1 MTLFRIALNQQR
13 TGLIA
18 MTLMGVLAGVLNALG
33 FVQVAGT
40 SQVER
45 LAFARS
51 MEVLGA
57 QLSYMLPIPD
67 RLDTLAGYL
76 QWRAFGSIVLILG
89 IWAVISATGSG
100 RGDEERGLVEQWLAA
115 GTSRARY
122 VAMRVFVFALVAL
135 FAILATV
142 VLTYV
147 AGTAAGEPLPVAGM
161 VGIGQDLLLTTL
173 ACFGIGLVVAQL
185 VTTRRAAGFGA
196 AGLVILLFLI
206 NGASRTADVGPIRWL
221 SPFYL
226 YEQSKPLTRDG
237 AMDVAAVI
245 SLALAA
251 LVLIALAVTAF
262 VRRDLGGTAIT
273 RASRTSRPTMAPSR
287 DPLLRIPVVA
297 LLRQQWLWIATWLV
311 GLTALSAFLASII
324 KTVIDT
330 LTTSSTPVMRQYFE
344 RAGLSGY
351 DSFVGAIWLSTLMLI
366 LSAYA
371 IVQVQSWSADDAEG
385 RLATILSAPVSRSRV
400 ILERLIALLVAVGI
414 LCAAAG
420 IAVYLVT
427 TSQAI
432 EIDGS
437 KLALATAL
445 VVFIP
450 LAFGAIGQ
458 LLAVWRPRSALVLL
472 SAVAVASYFLVQFT
486 PLFGWPEWVANL
498 SLFSLYGMPM
508 GDEVNWSGIA
518 GLVGVTVV
526 GTIGAL
532 FAVQRR
538 DVGA

>member
-1 MTLFRIALNQQR
+1 MTLFRIALKQQR

-18 MTLMGVLAGVLNALG
+18 MTLLAVVGGVLNALG

-40 SQVER
+40 SQAER
-45 LAFARS
+45 LAFGRS

-57 QLSYMLPIPD
+57 QLSYMLPIPE

-76 QWRAFGSIVLILG
+76 QWRWFGSMVLILG
-89 IWAVISATGSG
+89 IWAVISSTGSG
-100 RGDEERGLVEQWLAA
+100 RGDEERGLVEQWFAA
-115 GTSRARY
+115 GVSRARY
-122 VAMRVFVFALVAL
+122 VATRVLAFILAAA
-135 FAILATV
+135 FAIVATIGFTYLA
-142 VLTYV
+142 
-147 AGTAAGEPLPVAGM
+147 GSGAGEPLPIAGM
-161 VGIGQDLLLTTL
+161 AGVGFDLLLTTL
-173 ACFGIGLVVAQL
+173 VCFGIGLVVAQL

-196 AGLVILLFLI
+196 AGLVVALFLI
-206 NGASRTADVGPIRWL
+206 NGASRTSDVGPVRWL

-226 YEQSKPLTRDG
+226 YERSKPLTSEG
-237 AMDVAAVI
+237 ALDLSAV
-245 SLALAA
+245 SALAIAA

-262 VRRDLGGTAIT
+262 LQRDLGGTAVT
-273 RASRTSRPTMAPSR
+273 RVSRTSRPTTAASR
-287 DPLLRIPVVA
+287 DPFLRIPVVA
-297 LLRQQWLWIATWLV
+297 LLRQQWLWIATWTF
-311 GLTALSAFLASII
+311 GLTVVSAFLASII
-324 KTVIDT
+324 KTIIDT
-330 LTTSSTPVMRQYFE
+330 LTTSATPVMRAYFE
-344 RAGLSGY
+344 RAGLGGY

-385 RLATILSAPVSRSRV
+385 RLATILSAPVSRARV

-414 LCAAAG
+414 VCAAAG
-420 IAVYLVT
+420 TAVYLVT
-427 TSQAI
+427 TSQS
-432 EIDGS
+432 IDIDRS

-445 VVFIP
+445 VVLIP
-450 LAFGAIGQ
+450 LAFAAIGQ

-472 SAVAVASYFLVQFT
+472 STIAVVSYFLVQFT

-508 GDEVNWSGIA
+508 GGEVNWSGIA
-518 GLVGVTVV
+518 GLIGVTVV

-532 FAVQRR
+532 VAVQRR

>member
-1 MTLFRIALNQQR
+1 VTLFRIALKQQR

-18 MTLMGVLAGVLNALG
+18 MTLLCVVGGVLNALG
-33 FVQVAGT
+33 FIQVAGT
-40 SQVER
+40 SQTER

-51 MEVLGA
+51 MEILGA
-57 QLSYMLPIPD
+57 QLSYMLPVPEH
-67 RLDTLAGYL
+67 LDTLAGYL
-76 QWRAFGSIVLILG
+76 QWRYFGLLVLILG
-89 IWAVISATGSG
+89 IWGVISSTGSG

-115 GTSRARY
+115 GASRARY
-122 VAMRVFVFALVAL
+122 VVTRVLVFLLVAT
-135 FAILATV
+135 FAIVATM
-142 VLTYV
+142 VLTSV
-147 AGTAAGEPLPVAGM
+147 TGISAGEPLPLTGM
-161 VGIGQDLLLTTL
+161 ASLGLELLVTTL
-173 ACFGIGLVVAQL
+173 VCFGMGLVIAQF

-196 AGLVILLFLI
+196 AGLVMALFLI
-206 NGASRTADVGPIRWL
+206 NSASRTSDVGPVRWL

-226 YEQSKPLTRDG
+226 YERSKPLTSDG
-237 AMDVAAVI
+237 ALDLGAVSALAVAAV
-245 SLALAA
+245 
-251 LVLIALAVTAF
+251 VLIAFAITAF
-262 VRRDLGGTAIT
+262 VRRDLGGTAVT

-287 DPLLRIPVVA
+287 DPLLRLPVVA
-297 LLRQQWLWIATWLV
+297 LLRQQWLWIITWLV

-330 LTTSSTPVMRQYFE
+330 LTTSSTPVMRAYFE
-344 RAGLSGY
+344 RAGLGGY

-385 RLATILSAPVSRSRV
+385 RLATILSAPVSRGRV
-400 ILERLIALLVAVGI
+400 ILERLIALLVAVGLI
-414 LCAAAG
+414 CAAAG
-420 IAVYLVT
+420 LAVYLVT
-427 TSQAI
+427 TSQSI

-445 VVFIP
+445 VVLIP
-450 LAFGAIGQ
+450 LAFAAIGQ
-458 LLAVWRPRSALVLL
+458 LLAVWRPRSALVVL
-472 SAVAVASYFLVQFT
+472 STITVVSYFLVQFT

-508 GDEVNWSGIA
+508 SGEVNWSGIA
-518 GLVGVTVV
+518 GLIGVTIV
-526 GTIGAL
+526 GTVGAL

>member
-1 MTLFRIALNQQR
+1 MTLFRIALKQQR

-18 MTLMGVLAGVLNALG
+18 MTLLGVVAGALNAVA
-33 FVQVAGT
+33 FVQVAGA
-40 SQVER
+40 SQAER

-51 MEVLGA
+51 MEILGA
-57 QLSYMLPIPD
+57 QLSYMLPVPEH
-67 RLDTLAGYL
+67 LDTLAGYL
-76 QWRAFGSIVLILG
+76 QWRAFGFLVLIFG
-89 IWAVISATGSG
+89 IWAVISSTGSG
-100 RGDEERGLVEQWLAA
+100 RGEEERGLVEQWLAA
-115 GTSRARY
+115 GASRARY
-122 VAMRVFVFALVAL
+122 IAARVIVFTLVAAFALAATMGL
-135 FAILATV
+135 TSLA
-142 VLTYV
+142 
-147 AGTAAGEPLPVAGM
+147 ANSSGESLPIAGM
-161 VGIGQDLLLTTL
+161 ASTGLNLLVTTL
-173 ACFGIGLVVAQL
+173 VCFGIGLVVAQL

-196 AGLVILLFLI
+196 AGLVIALFLI
-206 NGASRTADVGPIRWL
+206 NGASRSSDIGPVRWL

-226 YEQSKPLTRDG
+226 YDRSKPLTSDG
-237 AMDVAAVI
+237 ALDRGAVSALTVAA
-245 SLALAA
+245 LA
-251 LVLIALAVTAF
+251 LIALAVTAF

-273 RASRTSRPTMAPSR
+273 RASRTSRPTTEPSG

-297 LLRQQWLWIATWLV
+297 VLRQQWLWVMTWTI

-330 LTTSSTPVMRQYFE
+330 LTTSATPVMRAYFE
-344 RAGLSGY
+344 RAGLGGY

-385 RLATILSAPVSRSRV
+385 RLATILSAPVSRGRV
-400 ILERLIALLVAVGI
+400 ILERLIALLIAVGI
-414 LCAAAG
+414 ICGAAG

-427 TSQAI
+427 TSQSI

-445 VVFIP
+445 VVLIP
-450 LAFGAIGQ
+450 LAFAAIGQ

-472 SAVAVASYFLVQFT
+472 STIAVASYFLVQFT

-508 GDEVNWSGIA
+508 SGEVNWSGIA
-518 GLVGVTVV
+518 GLIGVTVV

>member
-1 MTLFRIALNQQR
+1 MTLFRIALRQQR

-18 MTLMGVLAGVLNALG
+18 MTLMSVVGGVLNALG

-40 SQVER
+40 SQAER

-57 QLSYMLPIPD
+57 QLSYMLPIPE

-76 QWRAFGSIVLILG
+76 QWRYFGLIALVLSIWG
-89 IWAVISATGSG
+89 VISSTGSG

-115 GTSRARY
+115 GASRARY
-122 VAMRVFVFALVAL
+122 VATRVLVFILVATV
-135 FAILATV
+135 AIAATMV
-142 VLTYV
+142 ITYLV
-147 AGTAAGEPLPVAGM
+147 GTSAGEPLPVAGM
-161 VGIGQDLLLTTL
+161 AATGLDILVTTL
-173 ACFGIGLVVAQL
+173 VCFGIGLVIAQL

-196 AGLVILLFLI
+196 AGLVLALFLI
-206 NGASRTADVGPIRWL
+206 NGAGRTADVGPIRWL

-226 YEQSKPLTRDG
+226 YERSRPLTGDG
-237 AMDVAAVI
+237 SLDVG
-245 SLALAA
+245 ALSALTVAA
-251 LVLIALAVTAF
+251 LVLIGLAVTAF
-262 VRRDLGGTAIT
+262 VRRDLGGTAVT
-273 RASRTSRPTMAPSR
+273 RASRTSRPTMAASR
-287 DPLLRIPVVA
+287 DPLLRVPVVA
-297 LLRQQWLWIATWLV
+297 LLRQQWLWITTWLV
-311 GLTALSAFLASII
+311 GLTALSAFLASIV
-324 KTVIDT
+324 KTVIDS
-330 LTTSSTPVMRQYFE
+330 LTTSSTPVMRAYFE
-344 RAGLSGY
+344 RLGLGGY
-351 DSFVGAIWLSTLMLI
+351 DSFVGAIWLSTIMLI

-385 RLATILSAPVSRSRV
+385 RLATILSAPVSRGRV
-400 ILERLIALLVAVGI
+400 ILERLIALLVAVALI
-414 LCAAAG
+414 CAAAG
-420 IAVYLVT
+420 TAVYLVT

-432 EIDGS
+432 AVDGS

-445 VVFIP
+445 LVLIP
-450 LAFGAIGQ
+450 LAFAAIGQ
-458 LLAVWRPRSALVLL
+458 LLAVWRPRAALVLL
-472 SAVAVASYFLVQFT
+472 STIAVVSYFLVQFT

-508 GDEVNWSGIA
+508 SGAVNWSGIA
-518 GLVGVTVV
+518 GLIGVTIV

>member
-1 MTLFRIALNQQR
+1 VTLFRIALKQQR

-18 MTLMGVLAGVLNALG
+18 MTLMSVVGGVLNALG

-40 SQVER
+40 SQTER

-57 QLSYMLPIPD
+57 QLSYMLPIPE

-76 QWRAFGSIVLILG
+76 QWRYFGLIALVLSIWG
-89 IWAVISATGSG
+89 VISSTGSG

-115 GTSRARY
+115 GASRARY
-122 VAMRVFVFALVAL
+122 VATRVLVFILVAM
-135 FAILATV
+135 FAIAATMV
-142 VLTYV
+142 ITYV
-147 AGTAAGEPLPVAGM
+147 VGTGAGEPLPVAGM
-161 VGIGQDLLLTTL
+161 AAMGLDILVTTL
-173 ACFGIGLVVAQL
+173 VCFGIGLVIAQL

-196 AGLVILLFLI
+196 AGLVLALFLI
-206 NGASRTADVGPIRWL
+206 NGASRTADLGPVRWL

-226 YEQSKPLTRDG
+226 YERSKPLTGDG
-237 AMDVAAVI
+237 SLDFGAVSALTVAAF
-245 SLALAA
+245 
-251 LVLIALAVTAF
+251 VLIAVAVTAF
-262 VRRDLGGTAIT
+262 VRRDLGGTAVT

-287 DPLLRIPVVA
+287 DPLLRLPVVA
-297 LLRQQWLWIATWLV
+297 LLRQQWLWISTWLV

-330 LTTSSTPVMRQYFE
+330 LTTSSTPVMREYFQ

-351 DSFVGAIWLSTLMLI
+351 DSFVGAIWLSTIMLV

-385 RLATILSAPVSRSRV
+385 RLATVLSAPVSRGRV
-400 ILERLIALLVAVGI
+400 ILERLVALLVAVGLI
-414 LCAAAG
+414 CAAAG

-445 VVFIP
+445 LVLIP
-450 LAFGAIGQ
+450 LAFAAIGQ

-472 SAVAVASYFLVQFT
+472 STIAVASYFLVQFT

-508 GDEVNWSGIA
+508 GGEVNWSGIA
-518 GLVGVTVV
+518 GLIGVTVV

>member
-1 MTLFRIALNQQR
+1 
-13 TGLIA
+13 
-18 MTLMGVLAGVLNALG
+18 MGVVGGVLNALG
-33 FVQVAGT
+33 FVQVAGA
-40 SQVER
+40 SQAER

-67 RLDTLAGYL
+67 HLDTLAGYL

-89 IWAVISATGSG
+89 IWAVISSTGSG

-115 GTSRARY
+115 GASRTRY
-122 VAMRVFVFALVAL
+122 IATRVFVFMLVAT
-135 FAILATV
+135 FAIAATL

-147 AGTAAGEPLPVAGM
+147 AGRSAGEPLPLAGM
-161 VGIGQDLLLTTL
+161 AAIGLDLLVTTL
-173 ACFGIGLVVAQL
+173 VCFGVGLVVAQL
-185 VTTRRAAGFGA
+185 VTTRRAAGFSA
-196 AGLVILLFLI
+196 AGLVIALFLI
-206 NGASRTADVGPIRWL
+206 NGASRTSDVGAIRWL

-226 YEQSKPLTRDG
+226 YERSKPLTGEGTLDVG
-237 AMDVAAVI
+237 AVSAMVV
-245 SLALAA
+245 AA
-251 LVLIALAVTAF
+251 LVLITLAVTAF
-262 VRRDLGGTAIT
+262 VRRDLGGTAVT
-273 RASRTSRPTMAPSR
+273 RVSGTSRPITAPSR

-297 LLRQQWLWIATWLV
+297 LLRQQWLWIATWII

-330 LTTSSTPVMRQYFE
+330 LTSSATPVMRAYFE

-385 RLATILSAPVSRSRV
+385 RLATILSAPVSRARV
-400 ILERLIALLVAVGI
+400 ILERLIAMLVAVGLI
-414 LCAAAG
+414 CVAAG
-420 IAVYLVT
+420 TAVYMVT
-427 TSQAI
+427 ASQSI
-432 EIDGS
+432 ELDRS

-445 VVFIP
+445 VALIP
-450 LAFGAIGQ
+450 LAFAAIGQ
-458 LLAVWRPRSALVLL
+458 LLAVWRPRIALVLL
-472 SAVAVASYFLVQFT
+472 STIAVVSYFLVEFT

-508 GDEVNWSGIA
+508 SGEVNWSGMA
-518 GLVGVTVV
+518 GLLGVTVV

-532 FAVQRR
+532 IAVQRR

>member
-1 MTLFRIALNQQR
+1 VPGHQ
-13 TGLIA
+13 G
-18 MTLMGVLAGVLNALG
+18 
-33 FVQVAGT
+33 
-40 SQVER
+40 
-45 LAFARS
+45 
-51 MEVLGA
+51 EVLHH
-57 QLSYMLPIPD
+57 
-67 RLDTLAGYL
+67 
-76 QWRAFGSIVLILG
+76 
-89 IWAVISATGSG
+89 
-100 RGDEERGLVEQWLAA
+100 RGLVEQWLAA
-115 GTSRARY
+115 GASRARY
-122 VAMRVFVFALVAL
+122 VAVRVAVFILVAT
-135 FAILATV
+135 FAIAATMV
-142 VLTYV
+142 FTYV
-147 AGTAAGEPLPVAGM
+147 AGTGAGEPLPVAGM
-161 VGIGQDLLLTTL
+161 AAIGLDLLVTTL
-173 ACFGIGLVVAQL
+173 VCFGIGLVVAQL
-185 VTTRRAAGFGA
+185 VTTRRAAGFSA
-196 AGLVILLFLI
+196 AGLVIALFLI
-206 NGASRTADVGPIRWL
+206 NGASRSSDIGPLRWL

-226 YEQSKPLTRDG
+226 YERSKPLTSGG
-237 AMDVAAVI
+237 ALDLGAVSALTVAAF
-245 SLALAA
+245 
-251 LVLIALAVTAF
+251 VLIALAVTAF

-287 DPLLRIPVVA
+287 DPLLRLPVVA

-311 GLTALSAFLASII
+311 GLAALSAFMASII

-385 RLATILSAPVSRSRV
+385 RLATILSAPVSRGRV
-400 ILERLIALLVAVGI
+400 ILERLIAMLVAVGLI
-414 LCAAAG
+414 CAAAG
-420 IAVYLVT
+420 TAVYLVT

-437 KLALATAL
+437 KLALATFL
-445 VVFIP
+445 VVLIP
-450 LAFGAIGQ
+450 LAFAAIGQ

-472 SAVAVASYFLVQFT
+472 SAMAVASYFLVQFT

-508 GDEVNWSGIA
+508 GGEVNWSGIA
-518 GLVGVTVV
+518 GLLGVTVV
-526 GTIGAL
+526 ATIGAL

>member
-1 MTLFRIALNQQR
+1 MTLFRIALKQQR

-18 MTLMGVLAGVLNALG
+18 MTLMGVLAGALNALG
-33 FVQVAGT
+33 FVQVAGA
-40 SQVER
+40 SQAER

-76 QWRAFGSIVLILG
+76 QWRAFGAIVLILG
-89 IWAVISATGSG
+89 VWAVISATGSG

-115 GTSRARY
+115 GISRARY

-135 FAILATV
+135 FAIVATI

-147 AGTAAGEPLPVAGM
+147 AGTAAGEPLPIAGM
-161 VGIGQDLLLTTL
+161 VGIGQDLVLTTL

-196 AGLVILLFLI
+196 AGMVILLFLI

-237 AMDVAAVI
+237 AMEAGAVI
-245 SLALAA
+245 ALALAA

-273 RASRTSRPTMAPSR
+273 RVSRTSRPTMAPSR
-287 DPLLRIPVVA
+287 DPLLRLPVVA
-297 LLRQQWLWIATWLV
+297 LLRQQWLWITTWLV

-351 DSFVGAIWLSTLMLI
+351 DSFVGAIWLSTIMLV

-385 RLATILSAPVSRSRV
+385 RLATVLSAPVSRGRV
-400 ILERLIALLVAVGI
+400 ILERLVALLVAVGLI
-414 LCAAAG
+414 CAAAG

-445 VVFIP
+445 LVLIP
-450 LAFGAIGQ
+450 LAFAAIGQ

-472 SAVAVASYFLVQFT
+472 STIAVASYFLVQFT

-508 GDEVNWSGIA
+508 GGEVNWSGIA
-518 GLVGVTVV
+518 GLIGVTVV

>member
-1 MTLFRIALNQQR
+1 MTLFSIALKQQR

-135 FAILATV
+135 FAIVATV
-142 VLTYV
+142 VLTYL

-206 NGASRTADVGPIRWL
+206 NGASRTADVGPIRWI

-237 AMDVAAVI
+237 AMDAAAVI
-245 SLALAA
+245 ALALAA

-414 LCAAAG
+414 ICAAAG

-445 VVFIP
+445 VVLIP

-508 GDEVNWSGIA
+508 GGEVNWSGIA
-518 GLVGVTVV
+518 GLIGVTVV

>member
-1 MTLFRIALNQQR
+1 LTLFRIALKQQR

-76 QWRAFGSIVLILG
+76 QWRAFGAIVLILG

-135 FAILATV
+135 VAIVATI

-147 AGTAAGEPLPVAGM
+147 AGTAAGEPLPIAGM

-237 AMDVAAVI
+237 AMEAGAVI
-245 SLALAA
+245 ALALAA
-251 LVLIALAVTAF
+251 LVLIALAVSAF
-262 VRRDLGGTAIT
+262 VRRDLGGTAVT

-287 DPLLRIPVVA
+287 DPLLRLPIVA

-330 LTTSSTPVMRQYFE
+330 LATSSTPVMRQYFE

-385 RLATILSAPVSRSRV
+385 RLATILAAPVSRSRV
-400 ILERLIALLVAVGI
+400 ILERLVAMLVAVGI
-414 LCAAAG
+414 ICAAAG
-420 IAVYLVT
+420 TAVYLVT

-445 VVFIP
+445 VVLIP
-450 LAFGAIGQ
+450 LAFAAIGQ
-458 LLAVWRPRSALVLL
+458 LLAVWRPRIALVLL
-472 SAVAVASYFLVQFT
+472 STIAVASYFLVQFT

-508 GDEVNWSGIA
+508 AGELYWSGIA
-518 GLVGVTVV
+518 GLIGVTVV

>member
-1 MTLFRIALNQQR
+1 MTLFRIALKQQR

-18 MTLMGVLAGVLNALG
+18 MTLLCALGGVLNALG

-57 QLSYMLPIPD
+57 QLSYMLPAPEH
-67 RLDTLAGYL
+67 LDTLAGYL
-76 QWRAFGSIVLILG
+76 QWRYFGSLVLILG
-89 IWAVISATGSG
+89 IWGVISSTGSG

-115 GTSRARY
+115 GASRARY
-122 VAMRVFVFALVAL
+122 VATRVLVFIAVAT
-135 FAILATV
+135 FAIVAAMV
-142 VLTYV
+142 FTYV
-147 AGTAAGEPLPVAGM
+147 AGISAGEPLPLAGM
-161 VGIGQDLLLTTL
+161 ASLGIELLVTTL

-196 AGLVILLFLI
+196 AGLVMALFLI
-206 NGASRTADVGPIRWL
+206 NSAGRTSDVGPVRWL

-226 YEQSKPLTRDG
+226 YERSKPLTSDG
-237 AMDVAAVI
+237 ALELGSVAALTVAAV
-245 SLALAA
+245 
-251 LVLIALAVTAF
+251 VLIALAVTAF

-273 RASRTSRPTMAPSR
+273 RASRTSRPSMNPSR

-297 LLRQQWLWIATWLV
+297 LLRQQWLWLITWLV
-311 GLTALSAFLASII
+311 ALTALSAFLASII

-330 LTTSSTPVMRQYFE
+330 LTTSSTPVMRAYFE
-344 RAGLSGY
+344 RAGLAGY

-385 RLATILSAPVSRSRV
+385 RLATTLSAPVSRGRV
-400 ILERLIALLVAVGI
+400 IVERLIALLVAVGI
-414 LCAAAG
+414 ICAAAG
-420 IAVYLVT
+420 TAVYLVT
-427 TSQAI
+427 TSQSI
-432 EIDGS
+432 QIDGS
-437 KLALATAL
+437 KLAVATAL
-445 VVFIP
+445 VVLIP
-450 LAFGAIGQ
+450 LAFAAIGQ

-472 SAVAVASYFLVQFT
+472 STITVLSYFIVQFT

-498 SLFSLYGMPM
+498 SIFSLYGMPM
-508 GDEVNWSGIA
+508 GGVVNWSGIA
-518 GLVGVTVV
+518 GLIGVTIA